1 MSVHAMCPCY
11 AVPQPREAMDEHTS
25 RMNADTAQAYDAH
38 MNLVLSQVEESIHI
52 VDISE
57 DGLASPPR
65 VSVGVSL
72 EEQGA
77 KTLLE
82 MYDDRY

>member
-65 VSVGVSL
+65 VSVLFYWEAEGYRYSL
-72 EEQGA
+72 KAESG
-77 KTLLE
+77 
-82 MYDDRY
+82 